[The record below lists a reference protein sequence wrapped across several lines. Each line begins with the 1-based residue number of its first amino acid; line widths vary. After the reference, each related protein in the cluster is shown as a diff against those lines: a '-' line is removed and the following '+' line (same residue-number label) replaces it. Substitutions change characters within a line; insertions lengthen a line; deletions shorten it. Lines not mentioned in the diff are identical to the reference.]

1 MAMPIIMLEE
11 EDPIYGDM
19 LEEILSRVPLIDLI
33 PTLHVSKS
41 WNQAVHSSLL
51 SRNPP
56 KPWLII
62 HSQAT
67 RHPYA
72 TTTRAYDPCS
82 RVWIKMS
89 QPASIKHAT
98 ALRSSN
104 SNFLYMLSPSKLSFS
119 FDKLNLRWHHVDA
132 PLLWRGD
139 PIVAEVGDSI
149 VVAGGT
155 CDFEDDP
162 LAVEIYSIKN
172 RSWRTCDS
180 MPARLKDSA
189 ASTWLSVAAT
199 PEKLFVMEKHS
210 GATYWFDLDSNDWSK
225 QFDIRPDQRCFYSVI
240 GCVKERLILVGLIGD
255 VENVEKVK
263 VWEVGCDSDSG
274 SFDRCMET
282 GEMPRLFVEKLES
295 ETFGISSINICLAG
309 SFVYIYNPE
318 KVEEVVA
325 CELIKGGGCNWGS
338 VHNAVSGGVCGMER
352 VVFTC
357 ADVKVEELERAL
369 GAENRRFEVVN
380 V

>member
-1 MAMPIIMLEE
+1 MILLEEE
-11 EDPIYGDM
+11 EDPIHGDM
-19 LEEILSRVPLIDLI
+19 LEEILSHVPLIDLI
-33 PTLHVSKS
+33 PTLPVSKS

-56 KPWLII
+56 KPWLVV

-72 TTTRAYDPCS
+72 TATRAYDPRS
-82 RVWIKMS
+82 RVWINIS
-89 QPASIKHAT
+89 QPSIKHPST
-98 ALRSSN
+98 LRSSS
-104 SNFLYMLSPSKLSFS
+104 SNFLYMLSPSRLSFS
-119 FDKLNLRWHHVDA
+119 SDKLNLRWHHVGA

-139 PIVAEVGDSI
+139 PIVAKVGDSI

-180 MPARLKDSA
+180 LPARLKDTA
-189 ASTWLSVAAT
+189 ASTWLSAAAT
-199 PEKLFVMEKHS
+199 SEKLFVMEKHS
-210 GATYWFDLDSNDWSK
+210 GATYWFDLDSSDWSK
-225 QFDIRPDQRCFYSVI
+225 QCDLRPDQRCFYSVI
-240 GCVKERLILVGLIGD
+240 GCVEERLILVGLIGD
-255 VENVEKVK
+255 VENVKKVK
-263 VWEVGCDSDSG
+263 VWEVGWDSKSE
-274 SFDRCMET
+274 SFDRCMEI
-282 GEMPRLFVEKLES
+282 GEMPGVLVEKLES
-295 ETFGISSINICLAG
+295 ETFGISSVNMCLAG

-325 CELIKGGGCNWGS
+325 CELIKGGGCNWGR
-338 VHNAVSGGVCGMER
+338 VHNAVAGGRCGMER

-357 ADVKVEELERAL
+357 ADVKVEELQQAVRA
-369 GAENRRFEVVN
+369 ESRRFEVVN